1 QGSSREHAALAPRY
15 LGLRVVVAKRFARIH
30 WENLV
35 NFGVLPLTFT
45 NESDYDSIEQGET
58 LALSDLPEA
67 LQGGRELRLEIRPQ
81 GTELTVRHGL
91 SERQVDVVLKGGL
104 INWMRERLD

>member
-1 QGSSREHAALAPRY
+1 M
-15 LGLRVVVAKRFARIH
+15 
-30 WENLV
+30 
-35 NFGVLPLTFT
+35 
-45 NESDYDSIEQGET
+45 
-58 LALSDLPEA
+58 
-67 LQGGRELRLEIRPQ
+67 QGGRELQLENRAQ